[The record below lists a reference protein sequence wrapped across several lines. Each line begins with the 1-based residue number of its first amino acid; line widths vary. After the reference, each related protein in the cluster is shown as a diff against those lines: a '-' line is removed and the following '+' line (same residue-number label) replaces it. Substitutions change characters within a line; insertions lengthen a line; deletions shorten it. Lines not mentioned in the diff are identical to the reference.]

1 MVHSL
6 CCAVMVGCVG
16 PQSPLS
22 VTIVTPAKMLL
33 FFIETFRLVVVSNHF
48 DGLRNT
54 LQLELE
60 LHG

>member
-1 MVHSL
+1 
-6 CCAVMVGCVG
+6 MVGCVG